1 MGKKINIVN
10 TFLRNTLIIVGFI
23 SQIFL
28 SCRQA
33 QNQETYKVSE
43 PSQLQSEQKETKTE
57 KKTDKE
63 STDYQSNKQS
73 KFPQKVYVVL
83 KYVKENGTAPE
94 GYVGG
99 RKFGNYEK
107 QLPQKDENGRRINY
121 QEWDVNPK
129 KQGRN
134 RGVERLVTGSNSKA
148 YFTKNH
154 YKSFIEIE

>member
-1 MGKKINIVN
+1 VN
-10 TFLRNTLIIVGFI
+10 TSLKYILLILLIVVQTLLG
-23 SQIFL
+23 
-28 SCRQA
+28 CRQA
-33 QNQETYKVSE
+33 NQQESFKVTE
-43 PSQLQSEQKETKTE
+43 PSAQKYKQKEKQKKTE
-57 KKTDKE
+57 KE
-63 STDYQSNKQS
+63 STNFESNKQN
-73 KFPQKVYVVL
+73 KIPQRVYEVL
-83 KYVKENGTAPE
+83 KYVKQNGTAPD

-107 QLPQKDENGRRINY
+107 QLPQKDENGRQINY

-134 RGVERLVTGSNSKA
+134 RGAERLVTGSNSKA